1 MCSKILT
8 KCVELFPELFK
19 SNKLTEEKAES
30 LAITEVSA
38 PDWARDTKEEEEERQ
53 PVCQPPPVAS
63 VTSYTALEPH
73 KLDYEAIRE
82 ELAGHSVRAKVL
94 LMQALRWVNIND
106 Y

>member
-1 MCSKILT
+1 M
-8 KCVELFPELFK
+8 ELFPELFK
-19 SNKLTEEKAES
+19 SNKLTEEKTES

-38 PDWARDTKEEEEERQ
+38 PDWARDTKEEKEEERQ
-53 PVCQPPPVAS
+53 PVCQPPPATS

-106 Y
+106 N

>member
-1 MCSKILT
+1 M
-8 KCVELFPELFK
+8 ELFPELFK
-19 SNKLTEEKAES
+19 SNKLTEEKTES

-53 PVCQPPPVAS
+53 SVCQPPPVAS

-94 LMQALRWVNIND
+94 LMQALRWVKING

>member
-1 MCSKILT
+1 M
-8 KCVELFPELFK
+8 ELFPELFK
-19 SNKLTEEKAES
+19 SNKLTEEKTES

-38 PDWARDTKEEEEERQ
+38 PDWARDTKEEEEERE

-94 LMQALRWVNIND
+94 LMQALRWVKINV

>member
-1 MCSKILT
+1 M
-8 KCVELFPELFK
+8 ELFPELFK
-19 SNKLTEEKAES
+19 SNKLTEEKTES

-38 PDWARDTKEEEEERQ
+38 PDWARDTKEEEEEKERQ
-53 PVCQPPPVAS
+53 SVCQPPPVAS

-94 LMQALRWVNIND
+94 LMQALRWVKIND